1 MKIKITNQESNLV
14 TYIGDAEEFLEIQNY
29 DSELEVIL
37 NTLDYTGIN
46 EVYWEEL
53 TIEKEIDLFY

>member
-1 MKIKITNQESNLV
+1 MIIKITNENGN
-14 TYIGDAEEFLEIQNY
+14 TEFEGDAENYLEKQNY

-37 NTLDYTGIN
+37 NTLDYIGIN

-53 TIEKEIDLFY
+53 LIEKEIDLFY